1 MKEDE
6 LRKQMEEFAK
16 DLTGIIIIGVKADNT
31 VNVKTNVYNK
41 DEFQSVL
48 TTAILMSVL
57 QPEKFSSEG
66 SSGFDSMH

>member
-1 MKEDE
+1 MERDA
-6 LRKQMEEFAK
+6 LRKQMEKFAE
-16 DLTGIIIIGVKADNT
+16 DLTGIIIIGVKSDNT

-48 TTAILMSVL
+48 TTAILMAVL
-57 QPEKFSSEG
+57 QPEKFGSGS